1 MSNIPGPSMG
11 YIDILDAVTHE
22 EEKKKS
28 YDKIPIRPSG
38 AGKCTRE
45 LAFAY
50 HEYRN
55 EDVEY
60 EKEEKTPSVVRLLSL
75 GHFIEDH
82 VIKQLRK
89 VSYTD
94 TIDESNKFQI
104 RYTQQG
110 LSFMKVRDGEWVEGQ
125 NDLCFWS
132 PKWKCVADVKSKKDK
147 FSAYFATKW
156 DEDTEKL
163 SEMKTVKVIQGSS
176 FWVEDLP
183 AFLEELND
191 PFFEANFMQ
200 LNLYCLNP
208 FFKERGVDHGVILQ
222 YNKNDSR
229 LREVRFKP
237 SQELYDKVIE
247 KFKTAIASVDE
258 QGDPTAAP
266 RDYALGSIKCA
277 FCDFKKECWEG
288 KDSLQAFFAT
298 FPKKNWPKDTNR
310 MGDIGAEL
318 EKIYEKYKA
327 VSGAAKDEEEL
338 GRELAMAMV
347 NAKQNKVRF
356 EDGHIYETRELKT
369 KGLVVRR
376 TKL

>member
-1 MSNIPGPSMG
+1 MG

-28 YDKIPIRPSG
+28 YDKIPIRPSA

-50 HEYRN
+50 NEYRN
-55 EDVEY
+55 ENVNY
-60 EKEEKTPSVVRLLSL
+60 EKEDKTPSVVRLLSL

-89 VSYTD
+89 IKYTD
-94 TIDESNKFQI
+94 TIEDEHKFEI

-110 LSFMKVRDGEWVEGQ
+110 LSFMKVREGEWVEGQ

-163 SEMKTVKVIQGSS
+163 SAMKSVKIIQGSS
-176 FWVEDLP
+176 FWVENLEE
-183 AFLEELND
+183 FLEELDD
-191 PFFEANFMQ
+191 PFFEANFQQ

-229 LREVRFKP
+229 LREVRFRP
-237 SQELYDKVIE
+237 SQKLYDKVIN
-247 KFKTAIASVDE
+247 KFKTAIASVDVE
-258 QGDPTAAP
+258 KDPFKAP

-298 FPKKNWPKDTNR
+298 FPKKNWPKDTSK
-310 MGDIGAEL
+310 MGDVGQDLEEL
-318 EKIYEKYKA
+318 YEAYKEIA
-327 VSGAAKDEEEL
+327 GAAKDEEKL
-338 GRELAMAMV
+338 GRDLAEAILKSG
-347 NAKQNKVRF
+347 NRKVRF
-356 EDGHIYETRELKT
+356 EDGHIYEIKELKT